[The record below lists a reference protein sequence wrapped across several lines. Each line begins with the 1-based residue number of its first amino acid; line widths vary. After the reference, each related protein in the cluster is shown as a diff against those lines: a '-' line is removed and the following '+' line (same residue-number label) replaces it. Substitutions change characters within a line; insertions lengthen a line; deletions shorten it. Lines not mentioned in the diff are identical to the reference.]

1 MEEWGE
7 GTDGRFLHVASNMY
21 LGHFNIL
28 TSFVLSVQMSHN
40 NIGLENYI
48 LVHVFNY
55 STISLPGQIPDL
67 LKWETGHFNS
77 TSWLVIFAKESRE
90 ICARSKLDHLQAKRC
105 EEHTYKKIIKQMAD
119 KDEIESEL
127 LKGDALSTTEYDPTI
142 KKVLP
147 SIDAHMAT
155 LANNLCLSQ
164 HNTET
169 NIFGIYTWFNTNK
182 SLYYIWESN

>member
-1 MEEWGE
+1 
-7 GTDGRFLHVASNMY
+7 
-21 LGHFNIL
+21 
-28 TSFVLSVQMSHN
+28 
-40 NIGLENYI
+40 
-48 LVHVFNY
+48 
-55 STISLPGQIPDL
+55 
-67 LKWETGHFNS
+67 
-77 TSWLVIFAKESRE
+77 
-90 ICARSKLDHLQAKRC
+90 LQAKRC

-169 NIFGIYTWFNTNK
+169 NIFGIYT
-182 SLYYIWESN
+182 